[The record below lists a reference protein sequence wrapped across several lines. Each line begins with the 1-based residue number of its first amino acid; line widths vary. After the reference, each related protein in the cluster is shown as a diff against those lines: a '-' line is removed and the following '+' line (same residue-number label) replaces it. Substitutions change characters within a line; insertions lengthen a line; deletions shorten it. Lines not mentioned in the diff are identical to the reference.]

1 MTDRRF
7 SDPHSQYISPEGIYG
22 TIYTTRHPRASRAS
36 TNSYLKL
43 GSLKELCHEIYQIQR
58 VGTVT
63 KLSETKITTQNI
75 KRNYK

>member
-43 GSLKELCHEIYQIQR
+43 GSLKELCHEIYQNSKSGNCHQ
-58 VGTVT
+58 T
-63 KLSETKITTQNI
+63 E
-75 KRNYK
+75 